1 MSRNPLLKVYG
12 HVYPVDRE
20 FYDALA
26 HACADALPD
35 ETDIP
40 VIEMDGDMARISFE
54 GTYFPVDETL
64 EALARGLRPDHKGK
78 LDVLDMEGWRLTRHV
93 FDAGHIKSSSASL
106 NNVLD
111 YSGH

>member
-1 MSRNPLLKVYG
+1 MSRDPLLKVYG
-12 HVYPVDRE
+12 HIYPVRRE

-26 HACADALPD
+26 SACADALPD

-54 GTYFPVDETL
+54 GAYFPVEETL
-64 EALARGLRPDHKGK
+64 EALTQGLLPEHKGK

-93 FDAGHIKSSSASL
+93 FEAGQIKSSSASL
-106 NNVLD
+106 NHVLD
-111 YSGH
+111 HSGH